1 MGVLDWLPGV
11 DTDDSPESDTA
22 AYRCLRCQA
31 FHDRA
36 HHSCPDCGSRF
47 VAPIDPDD
55 ESVPDPGPD
64 DSDEV
69 RRLPED
75 SEWKF
80 G

>member
-1 MGVLDWLPGV
+1 MGLLDWLPGV
-11 DTDDSPESDTA
+11 EGDEDPESKPGS
-22 AYRCLRCQA
+22 YRCLRCQA

-36 HHSCPDCGSRF
+36 HHSCPDCGSQF

-55 ESVPDPGPD
+55 DATPAPD
-64 DSDEV
+64 DSDDDV

-75 SEWKF
+75 SEWKY